1 MPIGC
6 DLSFTVT
13 ITRKVSLLIVFV
25 AVCVL
30 VTQLCL
36 TFCDSMDCSL
46 PGSSIAMKF
55 FRQEN

>member
-25 AVCVL
+25 AVCVFFSEL
-30 VTQLCL
+30 LDGTQ
-36 TFCDSMDCSL
+36 FE
-46 PGSSIAMKF
+46 GSDDVIK
-55 FRQEN
+55 EV